1 MSKMFKSSQPIKNC
15 LLLEFKTQKELA
27 LAFCRVEEYYEGQTK
42 LNGNYTSF
50 VDFIDF
56 FMKDD
61 GTIEYFNYWSG
72 FNIPGDIFIEWH
84 QKNMSDITKWEFA
97 LAYEV
102 QRKLDLSKPF
112 YVIGGKKGDM
122 NVIDHEIAHALYYMN
137 TEYKD
142 LMDAANY
149 QFYKN
154 LRMQYSKMVKKL
166 KKMGYGDN
174 VIKDEVQAYMSTST
188 KKELVETF
196 GLDFNK
202 IKGFRNLYR
211 KVLSRYNTSKKKT

>member
-1 MSKMFKSSQPIKNC
+1 
-15 LLLEFKTQKELA
+15 
-27 LAFCRVEEYYEGQTK
+27 
-42 LNGNYTSF
+42 
-50 VDFIDF
+50 
-56 FMKDD
+56 
-61 GTIEYFNYWSG
+61 
-72 FNIPGDIFIEWH
+72 
-84 QKNMSDITKWEFA
+84 
-97 LAYEV
+97 
-102 QRKLDLSKPF
+102 
-112 YVIGGKKGDM
+112 
-122 NVIDHEIAHALYYMN
+122 MN

-196 GLDFNK
+196 GLDFAK

-211 KVLSRYNTSKKKT
+211 KVLSRYNTFKKRT